1 MCFFFIC
8 VDYEATVVQQ
18 EQKDPG
24 RESLFAARAG
34 AAADFFFPTSL
45 CGFFTLRFVSKSG
58 FHPIGHP
65 CTSFLQDPP
74 EMSLF
79 FEESFDE
86 HAHQQATT
94 QLNPSDML

>member
-1 MCFFFIC
+1 M
-8 VDYEATVVQQ
+8 VQQ

-34 AAADFFFPTSL
+34 AAADFFPDITLWVFYFAFCVEEWFPSYRTPMYL
-45 CGFFTLRFVSKSG
+45 
-58 FHPIGHP
+58 
-65 CTSFLQDPP
+65 FLARPAP
-74 EMSLF
+74 NVIF